1 MYSVNH
7 KNNYKT
13 NYKYILESF
22 QVFPLAR
29 KYPSHNDS
37 KNEPFYDKLNNQLF
51 QRMQRLVP
59 EGSYLRDNISY
70 SNTRAND
77 NRVA

>member
-1 MYSVNH
+1 MNTIKTLIYILCTIKYWNDLFSVNQ

-22 QVFPLAR
+22 QVYPLAR

-37 KNEPFYDKLNNQLF
+37 KNEPFNDKLNN
-51 QRMQRLVP
+51 
-59 EGSYLRDNISY
+59 
-70 SNTRAND
+70 
-77 NRVA
+77 